1 MKEVI
6 ILNAIDIVIIAI
18 IALGTLFGLY
28 RGFIQSVLN
37 LGSGLI
43 SVVGSFWLFP
53 KLSDMLSSNTAVTR
67 FISTYTDSGSMLGN
81 LDLSSMA
88 VDALSPQNV
97 AEIVQKANLP
107 APLDTLLTHN
117 LQQKVFSPLGDLA
130 VSVGDYVNQTVLS
143 VSINVL
149 CFLLC
154 FLICFVVTT
163 IVVNMLR
170 AVFRFPVL
178 KHFDWLMGGAFGF
191 LQGVLL
197 CFVVFTML
205 PLIESLIPLPEFRAL
220 VDASSLGQFFENG
233 NLIISIMNRKL

>member
-1 MKEVI
+1 M
-6 ILNAIDIVIIAI
+6 NAIDIVIIAI
-18 IALGTLFGLY
+18 IGLSTLFGLY

-37 LGSGLI
+37 LGSGLL

-53 KLSDMLSSNTAVTR
+53 KLSDILSSNTGFTR
-67 FISTYTDSGSMLGN
+67 FISTYTDSGILLGD
-81 LDLSSMA
+81 LDLSNLA
-88 VDALSPQNV
+88 VNALSDQNV
-97 AEIVQKANLP
+97 AAIVEKANLP

-117 LQQKVFSPLGDLA
+117 LQKQVFAPLGDLA

-154 FLICFVVTT
+154 FVICFVVTT
-163 IVVNMLR
+163 IVINMLR

-191 LQGVLL
+191 LLGVVL
-197 CFVVFTML
+197 CFVVFTTL
-205 PLIESLIPLPEFRAL
+205 PLVESVIPIPEFRLL
-220 VDASSLGQFFENG
+220 VDESQLGQFFENG

>member
-1 MKEVI
+1 
-6 ILNAIDIVIIAI
+6 LNAIDIVIIAI
-18 IALGTLFGLY
+18 IALSTLFGLY

-53 KLSDMLSSNTAVTR
+53 KLSDVLSSNTGFTR
-67 FISTYTDSGSMLGN
+67 FISTYTDSGILLGD
-81 LDLSSMA
+81 LDLSNLA
-88 VDALSPQNV
+88 VNALSAQNV
-97 AEIVQKANLP
+97 SAIVEKANLP
-107 APLDTLLTHN
+107 APLDTLLAHN
-117 LQQKVFSPLGDLA
+117 LQKQVFAPLGDLA
-130 VSVGDYVNQTVLS
+130 VNVGDYVNQTVLS

-154 FLICFVVTT
+154 FVICFVVTT
-163 IVVNMLR
+163 ILINMLR

-197 CFVVFTML
+197 CFVVFTTL
-205 PLIESLIPLPEFRAL
+205 PLIESVIPMPEFRAL
-220 VDASSLGQFFENG
+220 VAESTLADVFENSKF
-233 NLIISIMNRKL
+233 IISIMNRKL

>member
-1 MKEVI
+1 M
-6 ILNAIDIVIIAI
+6 NAIDIVIIAI
-18 IALGTLFGLY
+18 IALSTLFGLY

-53 KLSDMLSSNTAVTR
+53 KLSDVLSSNTGFTR
-67 FISTYTDSGSMLGN
+67 FISTYTDSGILLGD
-81 LDLSSMA
+81 LDLSNLA
-88 VDALSPQNV
+88 VNALSAQNV
-97 AEIVQKANLP
+97 SAIVEKANLP
-107 APLDTLLTHN
+107 APLDTLLAHN
-117 LQQKVFSPLGDLA
+117 LQKQVFAPLGDLA
-130 VSVGDYVNQTVLS
+130 VNVGDYVNQTVLS

-154 FLICFVVTT
+154 FVICFVVT
-163 IVVNMLR
+163 IILINMLR

-197 CFVVFTML
+197 CFVVFTTL
-205 PLIESLIPLPEFRAL
+205 PLIESVVPIPEFRLL
-220 VDASSLGQFFENG
+220 VDASQLGQIFENG